1 MLTAWLAPEINK
13 LPTYASHF
21 IGKTRRGG
29 EKGEE
34 EGDAGSS
41 IDRGG
46 GGGGGRQRE

>member
-21 IGKTRRGG
+21 IGKRRRGG

-34 EGDAGSS
+34 GERRGWRGEGDAGK
-41 IDRGG
+41 
-46 GGGGGRQRE
+46 E